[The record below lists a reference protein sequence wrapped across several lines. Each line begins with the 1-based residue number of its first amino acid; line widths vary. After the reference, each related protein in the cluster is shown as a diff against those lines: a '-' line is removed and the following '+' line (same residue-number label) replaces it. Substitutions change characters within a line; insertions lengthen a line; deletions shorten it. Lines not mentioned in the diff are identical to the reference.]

1 MSVNPRKSLVFSGLF
16 SFGEISKQTL
26 TIVSVDVIIKIER
39 KIKGGQKDVNIEK
52 DRNVRLSIRNR

>member
-39 KIKGGQKDVNIEK
+39 KNKRGSKRCQH
-52 DRNVRLSIRNR
+52 